1 MQRRT
6 LLKLGAGS
14 AAVLALAGGG
24 LALLRPGLS
33 QGRLSAAGREVFHAV
48 ARAVLDGALPSD
60 DRARAVALEAHLQRL
75 DETVAA
81 FPPATQSELSQLLA
95 LLASTPGRL
104 GLARLRPAWPDA
116 DVVEVQQALQ
126 GMRTSSLALPQQAY
140 HALRDLTNA
149 AYFADAATW
158 SQLGYPG
165 PRAVAATPA
174 A

>member
-14 AAVLALAGGG
+14 AALLALAGGG
-24 LALLRPGLS
+24 LALLRPGIS
-33 QGRLSAAGREVFHAV
+33 EGRLTAAGGEVFLAV
-48 ARAVLDGALPSD
+48 ARAVLDGLLPD
-60 DRARAVALEAHLQRL
+60 DERARAAVLSRHLQRL
-75 DETVAA
+75 DETVAG
-81 FPPATQSELSQLLA
+81 FPPATRSELSQLLA

-116 DVVEVQQALQ
+116 DVTDLQNALQ
-126 GMRTSSLALPQQAY
+126 GMRTASLSLPQQAY

-158 SQLGYPG
+158 VPLGYPG
-165 PRAVAATPA
+165 PRAVEAEPA